1 MKVALRKKKLKDGR
15 ISLYLD
21 IYKGAGVRDYEFL
34 GIYIYD
40 NPKTPAEREHNKEKL
55 MIAETIRAR
64 RELELL
70 SGRYQAERITKNSP
84 DFATYTRQHVQY
96 RSETYKRNAETI
108 VKHLYDYAGGEV
120 TLKDITPELC
130 KGFLDYLRS
139 RGLKP
144 NAVRSYWSF
153 FAAIVNTAVR
163 DGYLLESPL
172 KGVEQPRPEPTKR
185 EFLTIGELRELA
197 QTPCRRE
204 DIKRMFLF
212 SCLTGLRFCD
222 IANMRWGDVQETE
235 QGVRL
240 IIQQQKTKE
249 VEYIYLS
256 HQAVELLGE
265 RGNPDEFVFPQRNYY
280 PGINLIIENWL
291 LRAGIHKKIT
301 FHCARHTFAVLQL
314 ALGTDIYTV
323 SKLLGH
329 KNLDTTQIYAKIID
343 EKKREAVERIPEIL

>member
-1 MKVALRKKKLKDGR
+1 MRVAVRKKKLKDGR

-70 SGRYQAERITKNSP
+70 SGKYQVERITKTP
-84 DFATYTRQHVQY
+84 LDFATYTRLHVQY

-144 NAVRSYWSF
+144 NAIRSYWSF

-163 DGYLLESPL
+163 DGYILESPL
-172 KGVEQPRPEPTKR
+172 KGVERPRPEPTKR
-185 EFLTIGELRELA
+185 EFLTIGELRVLA

-222 IANMRWGDVQETE
+222 IAKMRWGDVRENE
-235 QGVRL
+235 QGVGL
-240 IIQQQKTKE
+240 IVRQQKTKE

-256 HQAVELLGE
+256 RQAVELLGE

-280 PGINLIIENWL
+280 PGINIIIENWL
-291 LRAGIHKKIT
+291 LRAGIHKNIT

-314 ALGTDIYTV
+314 TLGTDIYTV

-329 KNLDTTQIYAKIID
+329 KNLVTTQIYAKIID